1 MKYIWKTKDGK
12 EINVDDMTIEHL
24 RNVLKM
30 IIRKKQNTNNQLK
43 KQEVKL
49 NGDIAN
55 MFNDDMDL
63 FDLECEY
70 DNEDYGYR
78 GI

>member
-1 MKYIWKTKDGK
+1 MEYIWKTKDGK

-55 MFNDDMDL
+55 MFNDDMELSDL
-63 FDLECEY
+63 QYEFDS
-70 DNEDYGYR
+70 EDYGCR

>member
-1 MKYIWKTKDGK
+1 MEYIWKTKDGK

-30 IIRKKQNTNNQLK
+30 IIRKKQNTNTLSKQHEVTLK
-43 KQEVKL
+43 
-49 NGDIAN
+49 GDIAN
-55 MFNDDMDL
+55 MFNDEQDL
-63 FDLECEY
+63 NELWY
-70 DNEDYGYR
+70 DYEDEDYGCR